1 MLTTSMWC
9 CTTYYF
15 DEERI
20 GLNLNLSDGWMSDH
34 AASGEG
40 IYLQTLRQE
49 DELYISLLNMKPGP

>member
-1 MLTTSMWC
+1 MLTKSMWC

-15 DEERI
+15 DKERI

-40 IYLQTLRQE
+40 IYLQNIMTRKQT
-49 DELYISLLNMKPGP
+49 ISLMNMKPGP